1 MNKRPNSNLSGRLVP
16 IFANNKKKRLKEA
29 LYANPTAE
37 EIDRETEHSLSGMG
51 CIYNESNEMGVQKQ
65 SCSPAQRFNS
75 EQHKNSGCATNRG
88 EFTNTRTENRY
99 QGILQY
105 EHQVKPVPRRFKN
118 AGDHL
123 STACTSVT
131 LQNNIPSSHSQKG
144 DESFS
149 GRRSQSFGTS
159 KAQDQKRASYSKGS
173 TKQVNLLA
181 TPQDRSLKVIT
192 ASIQDLFKW
201 KQFEDKMSV
210 IYEIFGILDSQLS
223 LNQACNGKNFII
235 KDKTGTLRC
244 TFWEMDRHLP
254 RLSRGQ
260 MHRCVGSLDRR
271 NWASS
276 NVVSVRPVKPTEQQ
290 KLIAVLLE
298 LSYKTMQENL
308 AALKED
314 SKQDCDKNFNLTK
327 NYQQ

>member
-88 EFTNTRTENRY
+88 EFTNARTGNRY

-123 STACTSVT
+123 SAACTSVT
-131 LQNNIPSSHSQKG
+131 LQNNIPRSSHSQKG

-149 GRRSQSFGTS
+149 GRRSQSFETS
-159 KAQDQKRASYSKGS
+159 KTQDQKRASYSKKGS

-223 LNQACNGKNFII
+223 SNQAGNGKNFII

-271 NWASS
+271 TGHFKC
-276 NVVSVRPVKPTEQQ
+276 VSVRPVKPTEQQ

-314 SKQDCDKNFNLTK
+314 
-327 NYQQ
+327 